1 MQGLSRPRQKALVVF
16 RRVKDAR
23 AFIVE
28 EHPANVELDRS
39 SLEEVNQNVLIDNGH
54 YREGT
59 TRSVGRLRGAYHRIF
74 PLQQLLQAAL
84 IKTSQYMRYG
94 LDLQSGRACPP
105 VCVRRPDAQKKQKK
119 RVRYLRDTDRRNII
133 KRIENGEKQTALAR
147 EFGVTRAAICH
158 IKKNRFEALLLYNT
172 LMKSTQDI

>member
-84 IKTSQYMRYG
+84 IKTSQYMR
-94 LDLQSGRACPP
+94 
-105 VCVRRPDAQKKQKK
+105 KK

>member
-84 IKTSQYMRYG
+84 IKTSQYMR
-94 LDLQSGRACPP
+94 
-105 VCVRRPDAQKKQKK
+105 
-119 RVRYLRDTDRRNII
+119 
-133 KRIENGEKQTALAR
+133 TALAR

>member
-59 TRSVGRLRGAYHRIF
+59 TRSVGRLRGA
-74 PLQQLLQAAL
+74 
-84 IKTSQYMRYG
+84 
-94 LDLQSGRACPP
+94 GRACPP

>member
-39 SLEEVNQNVLIDNGH
+39 SLEEVNVLIDNGH

-84 IKTSQYMRYG
+84 IKTSQYMR
-94 LDLQSGRACPP
+94 
-105 VCVRRPDAQKKQKK
+105 
-119 RVRYLRDTDRRNII
+119 
-133 KRIENGEKQTALAR
+133 TALAR

>member
-39 SLEEVNQNVLIDNGH
+39 SLEEVNVLIDNGH

-84 IKTSQYMRYG
+84 IKTSQYMR
-94 LDLQSGRACPP
+94 
-105 VCVRRPDAQKKQKK
+105 KKQKK

>member
-28 EHPANVELDRS
+28 EHPAKKYWRLDLLDPNVELDRS

-84 IKTSQYMRYG
+84 IKTSQYMR
-94 LDLQSGRACPP
+94 
-105 VCVRRPDAQKKQKK
+105 
-119 RVRYLRDTDRRNII
+119 
-133 KRIENGEKQTALAR
+133 TALAR

-172 LMKSTQDI
+172 LMKSAQDI

>member
-59 TRSVGRLRGAYHRIF
+59 TRRYDRVIGLHMFTGGPAGNYVNRQRRETARG
-74 PLQQLLQAAL
+74 
-84 IKTSQYMRYG
+84 
-94 LDLQSGRACPP
+94 
-105 VCVRRPDAQKKQKK
+105 KKQKK

>member
-23 AFIVE
+23 AFIYWRLDLLD
-28 EHPANVELDRS
+28 PNVELDRS

-59 TRSVGRLRGAYHRIF
+59 TRRYDRVIGLHMFTGGPAGNYVNRQRRETARG
-74 PLQQLLQAAL
+74 
-84 IKTSQYMRYG
+84 
-94 LDLQSGRACPP
+94 
-105 VCVRRPDAQKKQKK
+105 KKQKK
-119 RVRYLRDTDRRNII
+119 HVRYLRDTDRRNII

-172 LMKSTQDI
+172 LMKSAQDI